1 MAKNRFTLK
10 HQSEIK
16 KTQIKSQFIVFE
28 MKIRLRNG
36 FRKWVRKED
45 CTGDRESEKK
55 MERNLNPRE
64 KKKTCGFYML
74 RREEKV
80 EVRNVWLVE
89 CYRLR

>member
-64 KKKTCGFYML
+64 KKKPVDFI
-74 RREEKV
+74 
-80 EVRNVWLVE
+80 
-89 CYRLR
+89 CYAERKKWR